1 LTFEGGKA
9 DRLAGGMLPLPMAD
23 RSEPHLD
30 DAFAAETSRITARRA
45 GLGLGFVLGLAAVAG
60 LLELAYYPDRLGK
73 LVAAFTTEVMV
84 CAAALLAIR
93 GGRLGR
99 FVVPITSA
107 AAVAV
112 VVCMT
117 LYVAWAGASGDALA
131 IALVLALSGVALL
144 CPWGPRGQ
152 VPLALGTLAAYLLA
166 LAGGVR
172 GGLPLP
178 YGILCVGGGAVTSIL
193 GAVFLDLHRWA
204 IFQQRVL
211 LERRRD
217 EQLATL
223 YDVTRTVAATLELQ
237 DVLRLVC
244 QSMLHA
250 LGVERLWL
258 FWRESPDGDL
268 RALAAERRDDQ
279 VALTDLHG
287 DPACWEPLLRA
298 GASRVPALLEPTGEE
313 IAALGGSGV
322 LPPCVL
328 RLPLEFRAALVG
340 LILADVGEHRGAVET
355 SFLDF
360 AATLGNSAAMAIAN
374 ARLYALVRE
383 HRAEL
388 QRLSNKRLDVV
399 EEGMRRI
406 SRELHD
412 GTCQALMA
420 IKLDLVLLERQL
432 PADAA
437 ALHGSVRDVRDQVL
451 DVMHSVRQM
460 SHLLHP
466 PVLDDFGAVAAI
478 ESIAEKYRETSG
490 PEVRVDCSD
499 PAMRFTPAV
508 ELLLFRVFQEGL
520 ANIVKHAAASR
531 VDVRLTRE
539 PEVVLLEIEDDGR
552 GFDAHAYFRTPSPSA
567 GLGLVSMRER
577 VAHFGGVL
585 RVSSRPGSGTRILVR
600 VPVEP
605 FARTKA
611 ATAS

>member
-1 LTFEGGKA
+1 
-9 DRLAGGMLPLPMAD
+9 MAD
-23 RSEPHLD
+23 LSTPHAD
-30 DAFAAETSRITARRA
+30 DAVAAETRWGVARRA

-60 LLELAYYPDRLGK
+60 VLELAYYPDRLGK
-73 LVAAFTTEVMV
+73 LAAAFATEAIL
-84 CAAALLAIR
+84 CAVALLAIR
-93 GGRLGR
+93 GARLRR
-99 FVVPITSA
+99 FVVPITSGA
-107 AAVAV
+107 AFAV
-112 VVCMT
+112 VGCVT
-117 LYVAWAGASGDALA
+117 LYVVWAGASGDALA

-144 CPWGPRGQ
+144 CPWGTRAQ

-166 LAGGVR
+166 LKPGAVR
-172 GGLPLP
+172 GGLPVP

-193 GAVFLDLHRWA
+193 GAVFLDLHRRA
-204 IFQQRVL
+204 IFHQRVL

-244 QSMLHA
+244 ASVLHA
-250 LGVERLWL
+250 VGVERLWL

-340 LILADVGEHRGAVET
+340 LILAEVGEHRGAVET

-437 ALHGSVRDVRDQVL
+437 ALHGSVRDVRDHVL

-508 ELLLFRVFQEGL
+508 ELLLFRIFQEGL

-552 GFDAHAYFRTPSPSA
+552 GFDAHAYFRTPSPSV

-577 VAHFGGVL
+577 VAHFGGLL
-585 RVSSRPGSGTRILVR
+585 RISSRPGCGTRSVVA
-600 VPVEP
+600 VPVG
-605 FARTKA
+605 
-611 ATAS
+611 

>member
-1 LTFEGGKA
+1 

-107 AAVAV
+107 AAV
-112 VVCMT
+112 T
-117 LYVAWAGASGDALA
+117 G
-131 IALVLALSGVALL
+131 
-144 CPWGPRGQ
+144 
-152 VPLALGTLAAYLLA
+152 
-166 LAGGVR
+166 
-172 GGLPLP
+172 
-178 YGILCVGGGAVTSIL
+178 
-193 GAVFLDLHRWA
+193 
-204 IFQQRVL
+204 
-211 LERRRD
+211 
-217 EQLATL
+217 
-223 YDVTRTVAATLELQ
+223 TVAATLELQ

-340 LILADVGEHRGAVET
+340 LILAEVGEHRGAVET

-420 IKLDLVLLERQL
+420 IKLDLLLLERQL

-437 ALHGSVRDVRDQVL
+437 ALHGAVRTVRDHVL

-552 GFDAHAYFRTPSPSA
+552 GFDAHAY
-567 GLGLVSMRER
+567 
-577 VAHFGGVL
+577 
-585 RVSSRPGSGTRILVR
+585 
-600 VPVEP
+600 
-605 FARTKA
+605 
-611 ATAS
+611 

>member
-1 LTFEGGKA
+1 
-9 DRLAGGMLPLPMAD
+9 MAD
-23 RSEPHLD
+23 LSTPHAD
-30 DAFAAETSRITARRA
+30 DAFAAETRRVVARRA

-60 LLELAYYPDRLGK
+60 VLELAYYPDRLGK
-73 LVAAFTTEVMV
+73 LAAAFATEAIL
-84 CAAALLAIR
+84 CAVALLAIR
-93 GGRLGR
+93 GARLRR
-99 FVVPITSA
+99 FVVPITSGA
-107 AAVAV
+107 AFAV
-112 VVCMT
+112 VGCVT
-117 LYVAWAGASGDALA
+117 LYVVWAGASGDALA

-144 CPWGPRGQ
+144 CPWGTRAQ

-166 LAGGVR
+166 LKPGGVR
-172 GGLPLP
+172 GGLPVP

-193 GAVFLDLHRWA
+193 GAVFLDLHRRA
-204 IFQQRVL
+204 IFHQRVL

-244 QSMLHA
+244 QSVLHA

-258 FWRESPDGDL
+258 FWREAPDGAL

-279 VALTDLHG
+279 VALTDLPG
-287 DPACWEPLLRA
+287 DPTRWEPLLGA
-298 GASRVPALLEPTGEE
+298 GASRVPALLEPTSAE
-313 IAALGGSGV
+313 IAALGGGS
-322 LPPCVL
+322 LPAYLL
-328 RLPLEFRAALVG
+328 RLPLEFRSELVG
-340 LILADVGEHRGAVET
+340 LILADLSGHGGAAEA

-360 AATLGNSAAMAIAN
+360 AATLGNSAAMAIVN

-420 IKLDLVLLERQL
+420 INLDLTLLDRRLAAE
-432 PADAA
+432 AA
-437 ALHGSVRDVRDQVL
+437 ALHGSVHDIRDQVL

-466 PVLDDFGAVAAI
+466 PVLDDFGAVAAM
-478 ESIAEKYRETSG
+478 ESIAEKHRATSG
-490 PEVRVDCSD
+490 LEVRVGCSD
-499 PAMRFTPAV
+499 PGMRFTPAV

-520 ANIVKHAAASR
+520 ANVVKHAAASH

-539 PEVVLLEIEDDGR
+539 PEAVLLEIEDDGR
-552 GFDAHAYFRTPSPSA
+552 GFDAHAYFRTPSPST

-577 VAHFGGVL
+577 VAHFGGAL
-585 RVSSRPGSGTRILVR
+585 RVSARPGNGTRVVVR

-605 FARTKA
+605 LAKTKV
-611 ATAS
+611 AS

>member
-1 LTFEGGKA
+1 
-9 DRLAGGMLPLPMAD
+9 MAD
-23 RSEPHLD
+23 LSTPHAD
-30 DAFAAETSRITARRA
+30 DAFAAETRRVVARRA
-45 GLGLGFVLGLAAVAG
+45 GLGLGFMLGLAAVAG
-60 LLELAYYPDRLGK
+60 VLELAYYPDRLGR
-73 LVAAFTTEVMV
+73 LAAAFVTEAIL

-93 GGRLGR
+93 GARLRR

-107 AAVAV
+107 AAFAIVG
-112 VVCMT
+112 CMT
-117 LYVAWAGASGDALA
+117 LYVVWASASGDALA

-144 CPWGPRGQ
+144 CPWGARAQ
-152 VPLALGTLAAYLLA
+152 VPLALGTLAVYLLA
-166 LAGGVR
+166 LADGVR
-172 GGLPLP
+172 GGLPVP
-178 YGILCVGGGAVTSIL
+178 YGLLCVGGGAVTSIL
-193 GAVFLDLHRWA
+193 GAVFLDLHRRA
-204 IFQQRVL
+204 IFHQRVL

-244 QSMLHA
+244 QSVLHA

-258 FWRESPDGDL
+258 FWRESPDGAL

-279 VALTDLHG
+279 VALTDPPG
-287 DPACWEPLLRA
+287 DPTRWEPLLGA
-298 GASRVPALLEPTGEE
+298 GASRVPALLEPTSEDV
-313 IAALGGSGV
+313 AALGGSGA
-322 LPPCVL
+322 LPARVL
-328 RLPLEFRAALVG
+328 RLPLEFRSELVG
-340 LILADVGEHRGAVET
+340 LILADVGGQRGAAET

-360 AATLGNSAAMAIAN
+360 AATLGNSAAMAIVN

-388 QRLSNKRLDVV
+388 QRLSNKRLDIV
-399 EEGMRRI
+399 EEGMRRF

-420 IKLDLVLLERQL
+420 INLDLTLLDRRLATE
-432 PADAA
+432 AA
-437 ALHGSVRDVRDQVL
+437 ALHGSVHDIRDQVL

-466 PVLDDFGAVAAI
+466 PVLDDFGAVAAM

-490 PEVRVDCSD
+490 LEVRVGCSD
-499 PAMRFTPAV
+499 PGMRFTPAV

-520 ANIVKHAAASR
+520 SNVVKHAAASH

-539 PEVVLLEIEDDGR
+539 PEAVLLEIEDDGR
-552 GFDAHAYFRTPSPSA
+552 GFDAHAYFRAPSPST

-577 VAHFGGVL
+577 VAHFGGAL
-585 RVSSRPGSGTRILVR
+585 RVSARPGNGTRIVVR

-605 FARTKA
+605 LAKTKV
-611 ATAS
+611 AS

>member
-1 LTFEGGKA
+1 
-9 DRLAGGMLPLPMAD
+9 MAD
-23 RSEPHLD
+23 LSTPHAG
-30 DAFAAETSRITARRA
+30 DAFAAETRRVVARRA

-60 LLELAYYPDRLGK
+60 VLELAYYPDRLGK
-73 LVAAFTTEVMV
+73 LAAAFATEAIL
-84 CAAALLAIR
+84 CAVALLAIR
-93 GGRLGR
+93 GARLRR
-99 FVVPITSA
+99 FVVPITSGA
-107 AAVAV
+107 AFAV
-112 VVCMT
+112 VGCVT
-117 LYVAWAGASGDALA
+117 LYVVWAGASGDALA

-144 CPWGPRGQ
+144 CPWGTRAQ

-166 LAGGVR
+166 LKPGGVR
-172 GGLPLP
+172 GGLPVP

-193 GAVFLDLHRWA
+193 GAVFLDLHRRA
-204 IFQQRVL
+204 IFHQRVL

-258 FWRESPDGDL
+258 FWREAPDGAL

-279 VALTDLHG
+279 VALTDPPG
-287 DPACWEPLLRA
+287 DPTRWEPLLGA
-298 GASRVPALLEPTGEE
+298 GTSRVPALLEPTGEDV
-313 IAALGGSGV
+313 AALGGSGS
-322 LPPCVL
+322 LPAHLL
-328 RLPLEFRAALVG
+328 RLPLEFRSELVG
-340 LILADVGEHRGAVET
+340 LILADVGGQRGAAET

-360 AATLGNSAAMAIAN
+360 AATLGNSAAMAIVN

-420 IKLDLVLLERQL
+420 INLDMNLLDRRIA
-432 PADAA
+432 PDAA
-437 ALHGSVRDVRDQVL
+437 TLHGSVHDIRDQVL

-466 PVLDDFGAVAAI
+466 PVLDDFGAVAAM
-478 ESIAEKYRETSG
+478 ESIAEKHRATSG
-490 PEVRVDCSD
+490 LEVRVGCSD
-499 PAMRFTPAV
+499 PGMRFTPAV

-520 ANIVKHAAASR
+520 SNVVKHAAASH
-531 VDVRLTRE
+531 VDVRLTVE
-539 PEVVLLEIEDDGR
+539 PEAVLLEIEDDGR
-552 GFDAHAYFRTPSPSA
+552 GFDAPAYFRTPSPST

-577 VAHFGGVL
+577 VAHFGGAL
-585 RVSSRPGSGTRILVR
+585 RVSARPGTGTHIVVR

-605 FARTKA
+605 LAKTKV
-611 ATAS
+611 AS

>member
-1 LTFEGGKA
+1 
-9 DRLAGGMLPLPMAD
+9 
-23 RSEPHLD
+23 
-30 DAFAAETSRITARRA
+30 
-45 GLGLGFVLGLAAVAG
+45 
-60 LLELAYYPDRLGK
+60 
-73 LVAAFTTEVMV
+73 
-84 CAAALLAIR
+84 
-93 GGRLGR
+93 
-99 FVVPITSA
+99 
-107 AAVAV
+107 
-112 VVCMT
+112 
-117 LYVAWAGASGDALA
+117 
-131 IALVLALSGVALL
+131 
-144 CPWGPRGQ
+144 
-152 VPLALGTLAAYLLA
+152 
-166 LAGGVR
+166 
-172 GGLPLP
+172 
-178 YGILCVGGGAVTSIL
+178 
-193 GAVFLDLHRWA
+193 
-204 IFQQRVL
+204 
-211 LERRRD
+211 
-217 EQLATL
+217 
-223 YDVTRTVAATLELQ
+223 
-237 DVLRLVC
+237 
-244 QSMLHA
+244 MLHA

-388 QRLSNKRLDVV
+388 QRLSN
-399 EEGMRRI
+399 
-406 SRELHD
+406 
-412 GTCQALMA
+412 
-420 IKLDLVLLERQL
+420 
-432 PADAA
+432 
-437 ALHGSVRDVRDQVL
+437 
-451 DVMHSVRQM
+451 
-460 SHLLHP
+460 
-466 PVLDDFGAVAAI
+466 
-478 ESIAEKYRETSG
+478 
-490 PEVRVDCSD
+490 
-499 PAMRFTPAV
+499 
-508 ELLLFRVFQEGL
+508 
-520 ANIVKHAAASR
+520 IVKHAAASR

>member
-1 LTFEGGKA
+1 
-9 DRLAGGMLPLPMAD
+9 MAD
-23 RSEPHLD
+23 RSEPHAD
-30 DAFAAETSRITARRA
+30 DAFAAETRRVAARRA

-60 LLELAYYPDRLGK
+60 LLELAFYPDRLGK
-73 LVAAFTTEVMV
+73 LAAAFGAEAIV

-93 GGRLGR
+93 GARLGR
-99 FVVPITSA
+99 FVIPITSA
-107 AAVAV
+107 AAFGVG
-112 VVCMT
+112 VCMT

-152 VPLALGTLAAYLLA
+152 VPLAVGTLTAYLLA
-166 LAGGVR
+166 LEGGVR
-172 GGLPLP
+172 GALPVP
-178 YGILCVGGGAVTSIL
+178 YGILCVGGGGVTSVL
-193 GAVFLDLHRWA
+193 GAVFLDLHRRA
-204 IFQQRVL
+204 IFDQRVL

-217 EQLATL
+217 QQLATL
-223 YDVTRTVAATLELQ
+223 YDVTRTVTATLELQ
-237 DVLRLVC
+237 EVLRLVC
-244 QSMLHA
+244 QSVLHA

-258 FWRESPDGDL
+258 LWREAPDGGL
-268 RALAAERRDDQ
+268 RALAAGRRDDQ

-287 DPACWEPLLRA
+287 DPACWEPLLGA
-298 GASRVPALLEPTGEE
+298 GAPPVPALREPTREE
-313 IAALGGSGV
+313 TAALDWSGPVPARV
-322 LPPCVL
+322 LH
-328 RLPLEFRAALVG
+328 LPLEFRSELVG
-340 LILADVGEHRGAVET
+340 LILADVGDHRRALET

-360 AATLGNSAAMAIAN
+360 AATLGNSAAMALAN

-406 SRELHD
+406 SHELHD

-420 IKLDLVLLERQL
+420 IKLDLALLDRRL
-432 PADAA
+432 PAEAA
-437 ALHGSVRDVRDQVL
+437 ALRASVHDIRDRVL
-451 DVMHSVRQM
+451 DVMQGVRQM

-466 PVLDDFGAVAAI
+466 PVLDHFGVVAAM

-490 PEVRVDCSD
+490 PDVRVGCSD
-499 PAMRFTPAV
+499 PGMRLASAV

-520 ANIVKHAAASR
+520 TNVVKHAAARR
-531 VDVRLTRE
+531 VDVRLARE
-539 PEVVLLEIEDDGR
+539 PEAVLLEIEDDGR
-552 GFDAHAYFRTPSPSA
+552 GFDAPAYFRTPSPSV

-577 VAHFGGVL
+577 VAHFGGLL
-585 RVSSRPGSGTRILVR
+585 RISSRPGSGTRIVVR

-605 FARTKA
+605 LGQAKA